1 MQEHQENIF
10 ANQMEIFLLYKVHPL
25 YEMFQKVVGTI
36 STLAKSGGDI
46 SHLQIMTMGRFT

>member
-36 STLAKSGGDI
+36 STLAKSGGDM
-46 SHLQIMTMGRFT
+46 SHLQIMTMGRSS